1 MGMAR
6 GETGDRGAG
15 DARGEPVAE
24 LAIFVSTAYA
34 DHADTL
40 RSHLAAY
47 TRDAVAAEDL
57 LHETFVRLLTE
68 LAAGRAPRH
77 LRAWLFRV
85 GTNLAASRARHTG
98 VASRRAAEL
107 VRREVV
113 ASPEDELL
121 EREAAGAL
129 ARRLAHLPDDVRT
142 ALVLSAHGYSGAEI
156 AHRIGRSQ
164 LATRSLISRHRSRLR
179 QSAVVAA

>member
-47 TRDAVAAEDL
+47 TRDLAF
-57 LHETFVRLLTE
+57 ETVVVVPPVVTQTPPPQTVNPTPTPVQVP
-68 LAAGRAPRH
+68 AP
-77 LRAWLFRV
+77 V
-85 GTNLAASRARHTG
+85 QIG
-98 VASRRAAEL
+98 VQ
-107 VRREVV
+107 
-113 ASPEDELL
+113 SP
-121 EREAAGAL
+121 
-129 ARRLAHLPDDVRT
+129 
-142 ALVLSAHGYSGAEI
+142 S
-156 AHRIGRSQ
+156 
-164 LATRSLISRHRSRLR
+164 
-179 QSAVVAA
+179 